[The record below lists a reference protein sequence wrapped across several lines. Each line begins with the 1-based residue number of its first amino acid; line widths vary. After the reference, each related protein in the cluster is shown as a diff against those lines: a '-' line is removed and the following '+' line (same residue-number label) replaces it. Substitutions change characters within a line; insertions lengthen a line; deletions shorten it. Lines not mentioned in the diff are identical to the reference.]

1 MEKNICIIPLRSKSK
16 GLKNKNIKKINKIPL
31 CMFAISE
38 TIKSNIFEKI
48 FIAID
53 DKKYENLILRYIKFL
68 KIKKKKIIFF
78 YRSKKSSTDIAQ
90 TEIVLKE
97 VIRKNNNYKNCF
109 LIQVTSPLL
118 LYSDIQK
125 SNKILKKGYDSI
137 FSSYI
142 SKKFFW
148 KFVKSKLCSLNYN
161 YLKRTLRQNSGDT
174 FIENGAIYGFN
185 IRGFLDKNNRLFG
198 RIATYVM
205 PEERSLDIDTIKDF
219 VQAKKKLKLRF
230 SKFK

>member
-53 DKKYENLILRYIKFL
+53 DKKYENLILKYLKFL

-97 VIRKNNNYKNCF
+97 VIRKN
-109 LIQVTSPLL
+109 
-118 LYSDIQK
+118 
-125 SNKILKKGYDSI
+125 KG
-137 FSSYI
+137 
-142 SKKFFW
+142 
-148 KFVKSKLCSLNYN
+148 
-161 YLKRTLRQNSGDT
+161 
-174 FIENGAIYGFN
+174 
-185 IRGFLDKNNRLFG
+185 
-198 RIATYVM
+198 
-205 PEERSLDIDTIKDF
+205 
-219 VQAKKKLKLRF
+219 
-230 SKFK
+230 

>member
-1 MEKNICIIPLRSKSK
+1 MEKNICIIPLRSGSK
-16 GLKNKNIKKINKIPL
+16 GFKNKNIKKINKIPL
-31 CMFAISE
+31 CMFVISE

-53 DKKYENLILRYIKFL
+53 EKKYENLILKYLKFL

-97 VIRKNNNYKNCF
+97 VIKKNNKYKNCF
-109 LIQVTSPLL
+109 LIQATSPLL
-118 LYSDIQK
+118 LYSDIRN

-142 SKKFFW
+142 SRKFFW
-148 KFVKSKLCSLNYN
+148 KFVKNKLCSINYN
-161 YLKRTLRQNSGDT
+161 YLKRTLRQNSSDT

-205 PEERSLDIDTIKDF
+205 PEKRSLDIDTKKDF
-219 VQAKKKLKLRF
+219 DQAKNKLKSRF